1 LRFGAASRVEA
12 SEKRVPRYSSEAA
25 TAGWFELSF
34 RLFARYP
41 GPNLFPPITTRPSG
55 IERSSPVHIQRHTV
69 RVTSSIPLEETM
81 KLRFALAGLVALGG
95 AALGA
100 GTASAM
106 PLAPLSP
113 IANVESVALVCG
125 PNGCIRTRPV
135 VRYGGYGYGVRR
147 GGYAYGVRRGGYAY
161 GYRRGY
167 RRW

>member
-1 LRFGAASRVEA
+1 
-12 SEKRVPRYSSEAA
+12 
-25 TAGWFELSF
+25 
-34 RLFARYP
+34 
-41 GPNLFPPITTRPSG
+41 
-55 IERSSPVHIQRHTV
+55 
-69 RVTSSIPLEETM
+69 M
-81 KLRFALAGLVALGG
+81 KLRFALIGLVALGG

-125 PNGCIRTRPV
+125 PNGCIRTRPA

>member
-1 LRFGAASRVEA
+1 
-12 SEKRVPRYSSEAA
+12 
-25 TAGWFELSF
+25 
-34 RLFARYP
+34 
-41 GPNLFPPITTRPSG
+41 
-55 IERSSPVHIQRHTV
+55 
-69 RVTSSIPLEETM
+69 M
-81 KLRFALAGLVALGG
+81 KLKFVLAGLVAFGG
-95 AALGA
+95 VALAA

-135 VRYGGYGYGVRR
+135 VRYGGYGVRR